1 MVLLFAP
8 LAQFIPRASLAGL
21 LMLAAFRMVDR
32 KQLLFHLLATRLDA
46 GVVLVTALAAVLISV
61 EFCIVISVFL
71 SFVLYVPRAAQVRM
85 VQLTLTPE
93 QRIRERLAGDPPCD
107 RLLFYGLEGEV
118 FFGAEPELDKHFT
131 AMEQA
136 AGANNLGAATDR
148 ERSQGKVRAVILV
161 LHRARNPDAAFLNLL
176 EDFNT
181 HLRQRHIA
189 LVLAGVQPDL
199 SRALAGTGLDARIGV
214 RQIFCD
220 PSPPRR
226 IGEGERGGGG
236 EASSFPSQGSSTW
249 DAIHFAYGLL
259 GESLCS
265 TCPRRKETPPTDRT
279 IDYVI

>member
-1 MVLLFAP
+1 
-8 LAQFIPRASLAGL
+8 
-21 LMLAAFRMVDR
+21 
-32 KQLLFHLLATRLDA
+32 
-46 GVVLVTALAAVLISV
+46 
-61 EFCIVISVFL
+61 
-71 SFVLYVPRAAQVRM
+71 M

-93 QRIRERLAGDPPCD
+93 QRIRERLVGDPPCD

-131 AMEQA
+131 VIEQA
-136 AGANNLGAATDR
+136 AGANN
-148 ERSQGKVRAVILV
+148 RSQESGIRNQASGVGGQESARDRSSLVTPDSRSLTPGKVRAVILV

-181 HLRQRHIA
+181 HLRQRDIA

-199 SRALAGTGLDARIGV
+199 SRALAGTGLAARIGV

-220 PSPPRR
+220 ASPPGR

-236 EASSFPSQGSSTW
+236 EVSATSLPSQGSSTW